1 MNLKRVMALV
11 QTVAMVT
18 TLTVGISFA
27 STEQTEAADNIQLNS
42 PIEISAQENEEAEYE
57 FSVSETGYY
66 KIYSEICEY
75 EFYGTLYEKVN
86 GEWKMLINDED
97 THTNSNFVIKY
108 AFHAGTDYKIKVR
121 EAENQQF
128 NATVYVE
135 KWEPDVIGVRSK
147 NIYCNV
153 GDDIELKPYLV
164 VENEQVVEDLGVE
177 GITYK
182 WFMGGNDEN
191 IISTDSSYIV
201 KNITS
206 DQMEPLGNLDIGCT
220 VSKNGEMLDSVY
232 FSAND
237 IEYTYEVENT
247 VVYVDNG
254 DSVALA
260 PTITDYYGNK
270 VDINDSRFTYK
281 WSQEG
286 NEECISTQ
294 PTYNFT
300 GKFDNIA
307 TTNIECGV
315 YKDGRYV
322 GYAWFNIIDKQCA
335 YDFEEGIVYAHK
347 DGSAMLA
354 PTIIDSLNNKVV
366 KDPEAEGLTMEW
378 YKVTRVKTGEYEYN
392 YTDPVKVGSGFHYA
406 IDKVSSSDF
415 YLNDEKESAYFEA
428 RLYKEGKL
436 IHIKT
441 FEIYDV
447 DELEE
452 ENVEL
457 YQIVRTQ
464 AGTTV
469 NLVPEIYKHGNYIES
484 DETYQFTW
492 AKNVDD
498 KYIEI
503 ENKNDKKLVVNVSE
517 NDIFKDN
524 NNTFY
529 RCFIYKDGEYIREAR
544 FVILSTDDNNTGAI
558 TKPVTPEVT
567 TPEVTTKTPEVT
579 TPEVTNKTPE
589 TNVPETTTKSSEINS
604 TEATT
609 KAVGNTTTQA
619 NESSIASTTEALVAS
634 TETKVEKT
642 KATVK
647 TTKNAVKISLKK
659 VKNAKGYEI
668 QISNTKK
675 FKNKG
680 LIKKTVK
687 GNRAIVKK
695 LKGNKKYFVRVRAYK
710 IVNGKKVYGAWT
722 KIKAVKTKK

>member
-1 MNLKRVMALV
+1 MNSKRVMALV
-11 QTVAMVT
+11 QTVAMVA
-18 TLTVGISFA
+18 TLTVGITFA
-27 STEQTEAADNIQLNS
+27 TTEQTEAADNIQLSS

-86 GEWKMLINDED
+86 GEWKMLINDDD

-128 NATVYVE
+128 NATIYVE
-135 KWEPDVIGVRSK
+135 KWEPDVTGVRSK
-147 NIYCNV
+147 KIYCNV

-164 VENEQVVEDLGVE
+164 VESEQVVEDLGVE

-182 WFMGGNDEN
+182 WFMGGDDEN

-206 DQMEPLGNLDIGCT
+206 DQMEPKGYLDIGCT

-232 FSAND
+232 FSVND
-237 IEYTYEVENT
+237 IEYTYEVEKT

-281 WSQEG
+281 WYQEG

-315 YKDGRYV
+315 YKDGRPV

-378 YKVTRVKTGEYEYN
+378 YKSTRVKTGEYEYN

-428 RLYKEGKL
+428 RLYKKGKL
-436 IHIKT
+436 IYIKT

-447 DELEE
+447 DKLEE

-464 AGTTV
+464 AGNTV

-503 ENKNDKKLVVNVSE
+503 ENDNKQLVVNVSE

-524 NNTFY
+524 NNTIY

-567 TPEVTTKTPEVT
+567 TPEVT
-579 TPEVTNKTPE
+579 NKKPE

-722 KIKAVKTKK
+722 KIQAVKTKK

>member
-237 IEYTYEVENT
+237 IESQRLGGYAAYGPILQGLN
-247 VVYVDNG
+247 
-254 DSVALA
+254 A
-260 PTITDYYGNK
+260 P
-270 VDINDSRFTYK
+270 INDLSRGCNAD
-281 WSQEG
+281 E
-286 NEECISTQ
+286 
-294 PTYNFT
+294 
-300 GKFDNIA
+300 
-307 TTNIECGV
+307 V
-315 YKDGRYV
+315 YK
-322 GYAWFNIIDKQCA
+322 
-335 YDFEEGIVYAHK
+335 
-347 DGSAMLA
+347 M
-354 PTIIDSLNNKVV
+354 SL
-366 KDPEAEGLTMEW
+366 
-378 YKVTRVKTGEYEYN
+378 
-392 YTDPVKVGSGFHYA
+392 
-406 IDKVSSSDF
+406 
-415 YLNDEKESAYFEA
+415 
-428 RLYKEGKL
+428 
-436 IHIKT
+436 
-441 FEIYDV
+441 
-447 DELEE
+447 
-452 ENVEL
+452 
-457 YQIVRTQ
+457 
-464 AGTTV
+464 
-469 NLVPEIYKHGNYIES
+469 
-484 DETYQFTW
+484 
-492 AKNVDD
+492 
-498 KYIEI
+498 
-503 ENKNDKKLVVNVSE
+503 
-517 NDIFKDN
+517 
-524 NNTFY
+524 
-529 RCFIYKDGEYIREAR
+529 
-544 FVILSTDDNNTGAI
+544 I
-558 TKPVTPEVT
+558 TACQ
-567 TPEVTTKTPEVT
+567 
-579 TPEVTNKTPE
+579 
-589 TNVPETTTKSSEINS
+589 S
-604 TEATT
+604 
-609 KAVGNTTTQA
+609 
-619 NESSIASTTEALVAS
+619 
-634 TETKVEKT
+634 
-642 KATVK
+642 
-647 TTKNAVKISLKK
+647 
-659 VKNAKGYEI
+659 
-668 QISNTKK
+668 
-675 FKNKG
+675 
-680 LIKKTVK
+680 
-687 GNRAIVKK
+687 
-695 LKGNKKYFVRVRAYK
+695 
-710 IVNGKKVYGAWT
+710 
-722 KIKAVKTKK
+722 

>member
-11 QTVAMVT
+11 QTVAMVA
-18 TLTVGISFA
+18 TLTVGITFA
-27 STEQTEAADNIQLNS
+27 TTEQTEAADNIQLSS

-86 GEWKMLINDED
+86 GEWKMLINDDD

-128 NATVYVE
+128 NATIYVE
-135 KWEPDVIGVRSK
+135 KWEPDVTGVRSK
-147 NIYCNV
+147 KIYCNV

-164 VENEQVVEDLGVE
+164 VESEQVVEDLGVE

-182 WFMGGNDEN
+182 WFMGGDDEN

-206 DQMEPLGNLDIGCT
+206 DQMEPKGYLDIGCT

-232 FSAND
+232 FSVND
-237 IEYTYEVENT
+237 IEYTYEVEKT

-281 WSQEG
+281 WYQEG

-315 YKDGRYV
+315 YKDGRPV

-378 YKVTRVKTGEYEYN
+378 YKSTRVKTGEYEYN

-428 RLYKEGKL
+428 RLYKKGKL
-436 IHIKT
+436 IYIKT

-447 DELEE
+447 DKLEE

-464 AGTTV
+464 AGNTV

-503 ENKNDKKLVVNVSE
+503 ENDNKQLVVNVSE

-558 TKPVTPEVT
+558 TKPV
-567 TPEVTTKTPEVT
+567 TPEVT

-722 KIKAVKTKK
+722 KIQAVKTKK

>member
-11 QTVAMVT
+11 QTVAMVA
-18 TLTVGISFA
+18 TLTVGITFA
-27 STEQTEAADNIQLNS
+27 TTEQTEAADNIQLSS

-86 GEWKMLINDED
+86 GEWKMLINDDD

-128 NATVYVE
+128 NATIYVE
-135 KWEPDVIGVRSK
+135 KWEPDVTGVRSK
-147 NIYCNV
+147 KIYCNV

-164 VENEQVVEDLGVE
+164 VESEQVVEDLGVE

-182 WFMGGNDEN
+182 WFMGGDDEN

-206 DQMEPLGNLDIGCT
+206 DQMEPKGYLDIGCT

-232 FSAND
+232 FSVND
-237 IEYTYEVENT
+237 IEYTYEVEKT

-281 WSQEG
+281 WYQEG

-315 YKDGRYV
+315 YKDGRPV

-378 YKVTRVKTGEYEYN
+378 YKSTRVKTGEYEYN

-428 RLYKEGKL
+428 RLYKKGKL
-436 IHIKT
+436 IYIKT

-447 DELEE
+447 DKLEE

-464 AGTTV
+464 AGNTV

-503 ENKNDKKLVVNVSE
+503 ENDNKQLVVNVSE

-524 NNTFY
+524 NNTIY

-567 TPEVTTKTPEVT
+567 TPEVT
-579 TPEVTNKTPE
+579 NKKPE

-722 KIKAVKTKK
+722 KIQAVKTKK

>member
-1 MNLKRVMALV
+1 M
-11 QTVAMVT
+11 
-18 TLTVGISFA
+18 
-27 STEQTEAADNIQLNS
+27 
-42 PIEISAQENEEAEYE
+42 
-57 FSVSETGYY
+57 
-66 KIYSEICEY
+66 
-75 EFYGTLYEKVN
+75 
-86 GEWKMLINDED
+86 
-97 THTNSNFVIKY
+97 
-108 AFHAGTDYKIKVR
+108 
-121 EAENQQF
+121 
-128 NATVYVE
+128 
-135 KWEPDVIGVRSK
+135 
-147 NIYCNV
+147 
-153 GDDIELKPYLV
+153 
-164 VENEQVVEDLGVE
+164 
-177 GITYK
+177 
-182 WFMGGNDEN
+182 
-191 IISTDSSYIV
+191 
-201 KNITS
+201 
-206 DQMEPLGNLDIGCT
+206 
-220 VSKNGEMLDSVY
+220 
-232 FSAND
+232 
-237 IEYTYEVENT
+237 
-247 VVYVDNG
+247 
-254 DSVALA
+254 
-260 PTITDYYGNK
+260 
-270 VDINDSRFTYK
+270 DINDSRFTYK
-281 WSQEG
+281 WYQEG

-294 PTYNFT
+294 PTYNFM

-315 YKDGRYV
+315 YKDDIYV

-335 YDFEEGIVYAHK
+335 YDFEEGIVRAHK
-347 DGSAMLA
+347 DGSAMFA
-354 PTIIDSLNNKVV
+354 PTIINSLNNKVV

-378 YKVTRVKTGEYEYN
+378 YKSTRVKTGEYEYN
-392 YTDPVKVGSGFHYA
+392 YTAPVKVGSGFHYA

-415 YLNDEKESAYFEA
+415 YSNDDEKESAYFEA

-436 IHIKT
+436 IYIKT

-457 YQIVRTQ
+457 YQIVRAQ
-464 AGTTV
+464 PGTTV

-503 ENKNDKKLVVNVSE
+503 ENDNKQLVVNVSE

-524 NNTFY
+524 NNIFY

-558 TKPVTPEVT
+558 TKPVTPEIT
-567 TPEVTTKTPEVT
+567 TPEVTT
-579 TPEVTNKTPE
+579 KTPE
-589 TNVPETTTKSSEINS
+589 TNVPETTTK
-604 TEATT
+604 TA
-609 KAVGNTTTQA
+609 GNTTTQA
-619 NESSIASTTEALVAS
+619 IESSIASTTVAPAAS
-634 TETKVEKT
+634 TEINVEKT

-687 GNRAIVKK
+687 GNNAVVKK
-695 LKGNKKYFVRVRAYK
+695 LKGNKKYFIRVRAYK

-722 KIKAVKTKK
+722 KIQAVKTKK

>member
-11 QTVAMVT
+11 QTVAMVA
-18 TLTVGISFA
+18 TLTVGITFA
-27 STEQTEAADNIQLNS
+27 TTEQTEAADNIQLSS

-86 GEWKMLINDED
+86 GEWKMLINDDD

-128 NATVYVE
+128 NATIYVE
-135 KWEPDVIGVRSK
+135 KWEPDVTGVRSK
-147 NIYCNV
+147 KIYCNV

-164 VENEQVVEDLGVE
+164 VESEQVVEDLGVE

-182 WFMGGNDEN
+182 WFMGGDDEN

-201 KNITS
+201 ENITS
-206 DQMEPLGNLDIGCT
+206 DQMEPKGYLDIGCT

-232 FSAND
+232 FSVND
-237 IEYTYEVENT
+237 IEYTYEVEKT

-270 VDINDSRFTYK
+270 VDINDYRFTYK
-281 WSQEG
+281 WYQEG

-315 YKDGRYV
+315 YKDGRPV

-378 YKVTRVKTGEYEYN
+378 YKSTRVKTGEYEYN

-428 RLYKEGKL
+428 RLYKKGKL
-436 IHIKT
+436 IYIKT

-447 DELEE
+447 DKLEE

-464 AGTTV
+464 AGNTV

-503 ENKNDKKLVVNVSE
+503 ENDNKQLVVNVSE

-524 NNTFY
+524 NNTIY

-567 TPEVTTKTPEVT
+567 TPEVT
-579 TPEVTNKTPE
+579 NKKPE

-722 KIKAVKTKK
+722 KIQAVKTKK

>member
-11 QTVAMVT
+11 QTVAMVA
-18 TLTVGISFA
+18 TLTVGITFA
-27 STEQTEAADNIQLNS
+27 TTEQTEAADNIQLSS

-86 GEWKMLINDED
+86 GEWKMLINDDD

-128 NATVYVE
+128 NATIYVE
-135 KWEPDVIGVRSK
+135 KWEPDVTGVRSK
-147 NIYCNV
+147 KIYCNV

-164 VENEQVVEDLGVE
+164 VESEQVVEDLGVE

-182 WFMGGNDEN
+182 WFMGGDDEN

-201 KNITS
+201 ENITS
-206 DQMEPLGNLDIGCT
+206 DQMEPKGYLDIGCT

-232 FSAND
+232 FSVND
-237 IEYTYEVENT
+237 IEYTYEVEKT

-281 WSQEG
+281 WYQEG

-315 YKDGRYV
+315 YKDGRPV

-378 YKVTRVKTGEYEYN
+378 YKSTRVKTGEYEYN

-428 RLYKEGKL
+428 RLYKKGKL
-436 IHIKT
+436 IYIKT

-447 DELEE
+447 DKLEE

-464 AGTTV
+464 AGNTV

-503 ENKNDKKLVVNVSE
+503 ENDNKQLVVNVSE

-524 NNTFY
+524 NNTIY

-567 TPEVTTKTPEVT
+567 TPEVT
-579 TPEVTNKTPE
+579 NKKPE

-722 KIKAVKTKK
+722 KIQAVKTKK

>member
-1 MNLKRVMALV
+1 M
-11 QTVAMVT
+11 
-18 TLTVGISFA
+18 
-27 STEQTEAADNIQLNS
+27 
-42 PIEISAQENEEAEYE
+42 
-57 FSVSETGYY
+57 
-66 KIYSEICEY
+66 
-75 EFYGTLYEKVN
+75 
-86 GEWKMLINDED
+86 
-97 THTNSNFVIKY
+97 
-108 AFHAGTDYKIKVR
+108 
-121 EAENQQF
+121 
-128 NATVYVE
+128 
-135 KWEPDVIGVRSK
+135 
-147 NIYCNV
+147 
-153 GDDIELKPYLV
+153 
-164 VENEQVVEDLGVE
+164 
-177 GITYK
+177 
-182 WFMGGNDEN
+182 
-191 IISTDSSYIV
+191 
-201 KNITS
+201 
-206 DQMEPLGNLDIGCT
+206 
-220 VSKNGEMLDSVY
+220 
-232 FSAND
+232 
-237 IEYTYEVENT
+237 
-247 VVYVDNG
+247 
-254 DSVALA
+254 
-260 PTITDYYGNK
+260 
-270 VDINDSRFTYK
+270 
-281 WSQEG
+281 
-286 NEECISTQ
+286 
-294 PTYNFT
+294 
-300 GKFDNIA
+300 
-307 TTNIECGV
+307 
-315 YKDGRYV
+315 
-322 GYAWFNIIDKQCA
+322 
-335 YDFEEGIVYAHK
+335 YAHK

-378 YKVTRVKTGEYEYN
+378 YKITRVKTGEYEYN

-415 YLNDEKESAYFEA
+415 YSNDDEKESAYFEA

-436 IHIKT
+436 IYIKT

-464 AGTTV
+464 AGNTV

-524 NNTFY
+524 NNTIY

-567 TPEVTTKTPEVT
+567 TPEVTTKTPEAT

-687 GNRAIVKK
+687 GNSAVVKK

>member
-11 QTVAMVT
+11 QTVAMVA
-18 TLTVGISFA
+18 TLTVGITFA
-27 STEQTEAADNIQLNS
+27 TTEQTEAADNIQLSS

-86 GEWKMLINDED
+86 GEWKMLINDDD

-128 NATVYVE
+128 NATIYVE
-135 KWEPDVIGVRSK
+135 KWEPDVTGVRSK
-147 NIYCNV
+147 KIYCNV

-164 VENEQVVEDLGVE
+164 VESEQVVEDLGVE

-182 WFMGGNDEN
+182 WFMGGDDEN

-206 DQMEPLGNLDIGCT
+206 DQMEPKGYLDIGCT
-220 VSKNGEMLDSVY
+220 VSKNGEMLDSLY
-232 FSAND
+232 FSVND
-237 IEYTYEVENT
+237 IEYTYEVEKT

-281 WSQEG
+281 WYQEG

-315 YKDGRYV
+315 YKDGKPV

-378 YKVTRVKTGEYEYN
+378 YKSTRVKTGEYEYN

-428 RLYKEGKL
+428 RLYKKGKL
-436 IHIKT
+436 IYIKT

-447 DELEE
+447 DKLEE

-464 AGTTV
+464 AGNTV

-503 ENKNDKKLVVNVSE
+503 ENDNKQLVVNVSE

-524 NNTFY
+524 NNTIY

-567 TPEVTTKTPEVT
+567 TPEVT
-579 TPEVTNKTPE
+579 NKKPE

-722 KIKAVKTKK
+722 KIQAVKTKK

>member
-11 QTVAMVT
+11 QTVAMVA
-18 TLTVGISFA
+18 TLTVGITFA
-27 STEQTEAADNIQLNS
+27 TTEQTEAADNIQLSS

-66 KIYSEICEY
+66 KIY
-75 EFYGTLYEKVN
+75 GTLYEKVN
-86 GEWKMLINDED
+86 GEWKMLINDDD

-128 NATVYVE
+128 NATIYVE
-135 KWEPDVIGVRSK
+135 KWEPDVTGVRSK
-147 NIYCNV
+147 KIYCNV

-164 VENEQVVEDLGVE
+164 VESEQVVEDLGVE

-182 WFMGGNDEN
+182 WFMGGDDEN

-206 DQMEPLGNLDIGCT
+206 DQMEPKGYLDIGCT

-232 FSAND
+232 FSVND
-237 IEYTYEVENT
+237 IEYTYEVEKT

-281 WSQEG
+281 WYQEG

-315 YKDGRYV
+315 YKDGRPV

-378 YKVTRVKTGEYEYN
+378 YKSTRVKTGEYEYN

-428 RLYKEGKL
+428 RLYKKGKL
-436 IHIKT
+436 IYIKT

-447 DELEE
+447 DKLEE

-464 AGTTV
+464 AGNTV

-503 ENKNDKKLVVNVSE
+503 ENDNKQLVVNVSE

-524 NNTFY
+524 NNTIY

-567 TPEVTTKTPEVT
+567 TPEVT
-579 TPEVTNKTPE
+579 NKKPE

-722 KIKAVKTKK
+722 KIQAVKTKK

>member
-11 QTVAMVT
+11 QTVAMVA
-18 TLTVGISFA
+18 TLTVGITFA
-27 STEQTEAADNIQLNS
+27 TTEQTEAADNIQLSS

-86 GEWKMLINDED
+86 GEWKMLINDDD

-128 NATVYVE
+128 NATIYVE
-135 KWEPDVIGVRSK
+135 KWEPDVTGVRSK
-147 NIYCNV
+147 KIYCNV

-164 VENEQVVEDLGVE
+164 VESEQVVEDLGVE

-182 WFMGGNDEN
+182 WFMGGDDEN

-206 DQMEPLGNLDIGCT
+206 DQMEPKGYLDIGCT

-232 FSAND
+232 FSVND
-237 IEYTYEVENT
+237 IEYTYEVEKT

-281 WSQEG
+281 WYQEG

-315 YKDGRYV
+315 YKDGRPV

-347 DGSAMLA
+347 DGRAMLA

-378 YKVTRVKTGEYEYN
+378 YKSTRVKTGEYEYN

-428 RLYKEGKL
+428 RLYKKGKL
-436 IHIKT
+436 IYIKT

-447 DELEE
+447 DKLEE

-464 AGTTV
+464 AGNTV

-503 ENKNDKKLVVNVSE
+503 ENDNKQLVVNVSE

-524 NNTFY
+524 NNTIY

-567 TPEVTTKTPEVT
+567 TPEVT
-579 TPEVTNKTPE
+579 NKKPE

-722 KIKAVKTKK
+722 KIQAVKTKK

>member
-11 QTVAMVT
+11 QTVAMVA
-18 TLTVGISFA
+18 TLTVGITFA
-27 STEQTEAADNIQLNS
+27 TTEQTEAADNIQLSS

-86 GEWKMLINDED
+86 GEWKMLINDDD

-128 NATVYVE
+128 NATIYVE
-135 KWEPDVIGVRSK
+135 KWEPDVTGVRSK
-147 NIYCNV
+147 KIYCNV

-164 VENEQVVEDLGVE
+164 VESEQVVEDLGVE

-182 WFMGGNDEN
+182 WFMGGDDEN

-206 DQMEPLGNLDIGCT
+206 DQMEPKGYLDIGCT

-232 FSAND
+232 FSVND
-237 IEYTYEVENT
+237 IEYTYEVEKT

-281 WSQEG
+281 WYQEG

-315 YKDGRYV
+315 YKDGRPV

-378 YKVTRVKTGEYEYN
+378 YKSTRVKTGEYEYN

-428 RLYKEGKL
+428 RLYKKGKL
-436 IHIKT
+436 IYIKT

-447 DELEE
+447 DKLEE

-464 AGTTV
+464 AGNTV

-503 ENKNDKKLVVNVSE
+503 ENDNKQLVVNVSE

-524 NNTFY
+524 NNTIY

-558 TKPVTPEVT
+558 TKPVTPEI
-567 TPEVTTKTPEVT
+567 T
-579 TPEVTNKTPE
+579 TPEVTNKKPE

-722 KIKAVKTKK
+722 KIQAVKTKK